1 MTVAQRIDM
10 TAGLLEQSTGLE
22 RIDDLVDA
30 EFREMPGMRLTEAQV
45 RRLWNLSPAEC
56 RTVLKDLVDTGRLFR
71 DASGRYTRCRFPA

>member
-1 MTVAQRIDM
+1 MTV
-10 TAGLLEQSTGLE
+10 GLLEASTGLE
-22 RIDDLVDA
+22 RTEALVDA

-56 RTVLKDLVDTGRLFR
+56 GTVLKELVDAGRLFR